1 MALHPQQRDGSG
13 LHRVLQIEERSILSR
28 YRARTERDNNQPKIT
43 IMIKTDLSE
52 VGAIELI
59 EHLQETE
66 SNEVVL
72 NPHGSNPFGFDL
84 YFVPVTTYTSHI
96 SNIEVVVKWAEAH
109 RHTISVTY
117 DTEKEAIVLRLKRLF
132 PDKEYNEEE
141 IIQ

>member
-1 MALHPQQRDGSG
+1 
-13 LHRVLQIEERSILSR
+13 
-28 YRARTERDNNQPKIT
+28 
-43 IMIKTDLSE
+43 MIKTDLSE

-84 YFVPVTTYTSHI
+84 YYVPVTNYTSHI

-132 PDKEYNEEE
+132 PDEEYNEEE
-141 IIQ
+141 IIL

>member
-1 MALHPQQRDGSG
+1 
-13 LHRVLQIEERSILSR
+13 
-28 YRARTERDNNQPKIT
+28 
-43 IMIKTDLSE
+43 MIKTNLQE

-84 YFVPVTTYTSHI
+84 YFVPTTTATSHI
-96 SNIEVVVKWAEAH
+96 SNIEVVVRWAEAH
-109 RHTISVTY
+109 RHTISVNY

-132 PDKEYNEEE
+132 PDEEYNREE
-141 IIQ
+141 IIL

>member
-1 MALHPQQRDGSG
+1 
-13 LHRVLQIEERSILSR
+13 
-28 YRARTERDNNQPKIT
+28 
-43 IMIKTDLSE
+43 MIKTDLSE

-84 YFVPVTTYTSHI
+84 YFVPVANYSSHI

-132 PDKEYNEEE
+132 PDEEYNEEE
-141 IIQ
+141 IIL